1 MDGASR
7 QTGVGIGLQLK
18 SLGGEKIE
26 QAIRL
31 GFYTSNNESEDEA
44 ILAGIE
50 LATALSVDKLIIRS
64 DSQLVVGQVSVE
76 YEYSDP

>member
-7 QTGVGIGLQLK
+7 QIGVGIGLQLK
-18 SLGGEKIE
+18 SPGGDKIE

-31 GFYTSNNESEDEA
+31 GFCTSNNESEYEA

-50 LATALSVDKLIIRS
+50 LATALSADKLMIRS
-64 DSQLVVGQVSVE
+64 DSRLVVG
-76 YEYSDP
+76 